1 MRRPQEIGNR
11 KRRRHAGMR
20 RGKAFDARRD
30 CVRMRVI
37 SKRLRGAKCADM
49 PAHAMRKGFD
59 AWRRCMR
66 CVSPP
71 RNWEP
76 QKVRY
81 TEAYHGKDF
90 RCPAE
95 LHANARHSQE
105 IERRK
110 MRGHAGTCREKG
122 FRCAEGTTYERMPSC
137 KRGSEAQAT
146 GNEKFP
152 GTQAVE
158 CH

>member
-20 RGKAFDARRD
+20 RGKTFDARRS
-30 CVRMRVI
+30 CMRMRVV
-37 SKRLRGAKCADM
+37 SKRLRGAKCADSWCT
-49 PAHAMRKGFD
+49 PWKGFRHQ
-59 AWRRCMR
+59 WSCMR
-66 CVSPP
+66 MHVVPKRLGATKAADSWCTP
-71 RNWEP
+71 W
-76 QKVRY
+76 
-81 TEAYHGKDF
+81 KDF

-95 LHANARHSQE
+95 LHANACRSQE

-137 KRGSEAQAT
+137 KRGPEAQAT

-152 GTQAVE
+152 GAQAVE